1 MPLTNPSAILHQN
14 LKTVMKNKPEEKP
27 LNRNTLMG
35 PPKKQMQKEN
45 KDDVLTPSRR
55 VATYIEML
63 QKKREEILKD

>member
-1 MPLTNPSAILHQN
+1 MRE
-14 LKTVMKNKPEEKP
+14 NKPEEKP

-63 QKKREEILKD
+63 QKKREEILNA